1 MSCRLEKLDAERQ
14 RRLFESAAAE
24 FAAHGFDGAS
34 LNRILEKSG
43 MSKSSLYY
51 YFDDKADL
59 FTTLIERS
67 MAVLFREIG
76 GFDPEALTAETFWS
90 TFEELYRRAIAV
102 INKNGWLVQ
111 FGGMFY
117 RLRGDPGK
125 GSATGRI
132 FQAARNWVTI
142 IIERGQ
148 ALGEVRTDLPQ
159 TLLIELDDVASG
171 VARPLGCRALGRACG
186 RRERGNATN
195 AHRAVPQPAL
205 SRSGAGCL
213 RRSALSALV
222 AQVASAAASLSR
234 QCSALKARLFPGSSR
249 GSNLARP

>member
-1 MSCRLEKLDAERQ
+1 MSRRLEKLDAERQ

-59 FTTLIERS
+59 FTTLIERT

-76 GFDPEALTAETFWS
+76 GFDPDALTARTFWS

-102 INKNGWLVQ
+102 VGKNAWLVQ

-117 RLRGDPGK
+117 RLRSDPGK
-125 GSATGRI
+125 GAATGRV
-132 FQAARNWVTI
+132 FQAARNWATL

-159 TLLIELDDVASG
+159 SLLIDSTMSLLESLDRWVVTHWGELAADEKEALPRTHIAMFRSL
-171 VARPLGCRALGRACG
+171 LGAEA
-186 RRERGNATN
+186 A
-195 AHRAVPQPAL
+195 RAVPDSQP
-205 SRSGAGCL
+205 
-213 RRSALSALV
+213 
-222 AQVASAAASLSR
+222 
-234 QCSALKARLFPGSSR
+234 
-249 GSNLARP
+249 

>member
-1 MSCRLEKLDAERQ
+1 MVNAMSRRLDKLDADRQ
-14 RRLFESAAAE
+14 KRLFESAAEE

-59 FTTLIERS
+59 FTTMIERS

-76 GFDPEALTAETFWS
+76 GFDPTALEADTFWI

-102 INKNGWLVQ
+102 VDRNAWLVQ

-117 RLRGDPGK
+117 RLRSDPRQ
-125 GSATGRI
+125 GSATGRL
-132 FQAARNWVTI
+132 FMAVRQWVTI

-148 ALGEVRTDLPQ
+148 ALGVVRTDLPQ
-159 TLLIELDDVASG
+159 SLLIDSTMSLLESLDRWVVLHWNQLDAAEKDAMPQKHVA
-171 VARPLGCRALGRACG
+171 LF
-186 RRERGNATN
+186 RG
-195 AHRAVPQPAL
+195 L
-205 SRSGAGCL
+205 I
-213 RRSALSALV
+213 SA
-222 AQVASAAASLSR
+222 
-234 QCSALKARLFPGSSR
+234 
-249 GSNLARP
+249 

>member
-1 MSCRLEKLDAERQ
+1 MSRRLEKLDAERQ
-14 RRLFESAAAE
+14 QRLFESAAEE

-67 MAVLFREIG
+67 LAVLFREIG

-90 TFEELYRRAIAV
+90 TFEELYRRAVGI
-102 INKNGWLVQ
+102 IGKNAWLVQ

-117 RLRGDPGK
+117 RLRGDPRK

-159 TLLIELDDVASG
+159 SLLIDSTMSLLESLDRWVVSHWSELAAADRDDMP
-171 VARPLGCRALGRACG
+171 RKHIELF
-186 RRERGNATN
+186 RR
-195 AHRAVPQPAL
+195 L
-205 SRSGAGCL
+205 
-213 RRSALSALV
+213 LSAEA
-222 AQVASAAASLSR
+222 AQAISD
-234 QCSALKARLFPGSSR
+234 
-249 GSNLARP
+249 NRP

>member
-1 MSCRLEKLDAERQ
+1 MSRRLEKLDAERQ

-67 MAVLFREIG
+67 MAVLFKEIG
-76 GFDPEALTAETFWS
+76 GFDPDVLTTDTFWS

-102 INKNGWLVQ
+102 IDKNGWLVQ

-117 RLRGDPGK
+117 RLRGDPK
-125 GSATGRI
+125 QGSATGRI
-132 FQAARNWVTI
+132 FQAARNWVTLI
-142 IIERGQ
+142 VERGQ
-148 ALGEVRTDLPQ
+148 ALGVVRSDLPQ
-159 TLLIELDDVASG
+159 SLLIDSTMSLLETLDRWVVAHWGELAAADKDAM
-171 VARPLGCRALGRACG
+171 PNKHIALFRNLLSADAGRAVSD
-186 RRERGNATN
+186 N
-195 AHRAVPQPAL
+195 
-205 SRSGAGCL
+205 
-213 RRSALSALV
+213 
-222 AQVASAAASLSR
+222 
-234 QCSALKARLFPGSSR
+234 
-249 GSNLARP
+249 RP

>member
-1 MSCRLEKLDAERQ
+1 MGYGQPMSRRRFEKLDAERQ
-14 RRLFESAAAE
+14 RRLFESAAEE

-67 MAVLFREIG
+67 LAVLFREIG
-76 GFDPEALTAETFWS
+76 GFAPEALTAETFWI

-102 INKNGWLVQ
+102 VGRNVWLVQ

-117 RLRGDPGK
+117 RLRSNPK
-125 GSATGRI
+125 EGSATGRI
-132 FQAARNWVTI
+132 FQVARDWVTI

-148 ALGEVRTDLPQ
+148 ALGVVRTDLPQ
-159 TLLIELDDVASG
+159 SLLIDSTMSLLESLDRWVVSHWNELEAAEKDAMPRLHIELFRRLLAVQTKAGVSG
-171 VARPLGCRALGRACG
+171 KR
-186 RRERGNATN
+186 
-195 AHRAVPQPAL
+195 
-205 SRSGAGCL
+205 
-213 RRSALSALV
+213 
-222 AQVASAAASLSR
+222 
-234 QCSALKARLFPGSSR
+234 F
-249 GSNLARP
+249 

>member
-1 MSCRLEKLDAERQ
+1 MGYGQPMSRRLEKLDAERQ

-90 TFEELYRRAIAV
+90 TFEELYRRAIV
-102 INKNGWLVQ
+102 IVGKNAWLVQ

-117 RLRGDPGK
+117 RLRGDAGK

-159 TLLIELDDVASG
+159 SLLIDSTMSLLESLDRWVVSHWSELTADEKDSMP
-171 VARPLGCRALGRACG
+171 RTHIALF
-186 RRERGNATN
+186 RRLLSAEA
-195 AHRAVPQPAL
+195 ARAV
-205 SRSGAGCL
+205 SD
-213 RRSALSALV
+213 
-222 AQVASAAASLSR
+222 
-234 QCSALKARLFPGSSR
+234 
-249 GSNLARP
+249 NRP